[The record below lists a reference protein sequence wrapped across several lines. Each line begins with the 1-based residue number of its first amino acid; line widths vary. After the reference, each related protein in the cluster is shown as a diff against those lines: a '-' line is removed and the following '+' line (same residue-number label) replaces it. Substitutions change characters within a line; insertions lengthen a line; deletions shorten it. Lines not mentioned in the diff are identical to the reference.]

1 MSQKIILLVEDQPD
15 DEELTIRALGKNKT
29 LNKIVVVRDGAEAL
43 EYLFGTGS
51 HVGCSERD
59 MPHLILLDLK
69 LPKVDGLEVLKRLRT
84 DPRTLFLPIVIMTA
98 SQEEQD
104 LIQSYQL
111 GANSYI
117 RKPIDLVDFTR
128 SVQQLGLYWLA
139 LHDPVPAELATF
151 SGR

>member
-1 MSQKIILLVEDQPD
+1 MNPKIILLIEDQPD
-15 DEELTIRALGKNKT
+15 DEELTMRALGKNKT
-29 LNKIVVVRDGAEAL
+29 NNKVVVVRDGVEAL

-51 HVGCSERD
+51 YPGCGESA

-69 LPKVDGLEVLKRLRT
+69 LPKVDGLEVLKRLRA
-84 DPRTLFLPIVIMTA
+84 DARTRFLPIVIMTA

-117 RKPIDLVDFTR
+117 RKPIDIVDFTR

-139 LHDPVPAELATF
+139 PNEPVPA
-151 SGR
+151 